1 MLNDQNAV
9 EDFHRKF
16 GSTIGETPELRDREL
31 RAKLILEEAVE
42 TCAALGFS
50 VWANIEEPG
59 DPGVSPH
66 KQLAYFHKA
75 YDKPDFVEVID
86 GLADVIYVVLGA
98 AVTFGINL
106 EPFFEE
112 VHRSNMAKEQG
123 GVRGDGKI
131 LKPAGWQPPA
141 LEEILE
147 VQRACTKVKAA

>member
-1 MLNDQNAV
+1 MLEDQSAV

-50 VWANIEEPG
+50 VWANIEETG
-59 DPGVSPH
+59 DPGQVLH
-66 KQLAYFHKA
+66 QQLAYFHKSF
-75 YDKPDFVEVID
+75 DKPDFVETID
-86 GLADVIYVVLGA
+86 GLCDLIYVVLGTAVA
-98 AVTFGINL
+98 AGVNL

-112 VHRSNMAKEQG
+112 VHRSNMDKEG
-123 GVRGDGKI
+123 GATRGDGKV

-141 LEEILE
+141 LAEILE
-147 VQRACTKVKAA
+147 VQKGCTKHAA